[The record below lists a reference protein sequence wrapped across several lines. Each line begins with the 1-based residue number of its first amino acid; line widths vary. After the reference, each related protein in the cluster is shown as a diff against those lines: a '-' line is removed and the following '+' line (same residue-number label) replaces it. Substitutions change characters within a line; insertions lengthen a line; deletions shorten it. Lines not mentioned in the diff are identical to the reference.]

1 MFGGHGKIAV
11 APRPVVMARWYAQ
24 DPKQLK
30 QPMEE
35 ENVKVKG
42 LSTSTVIIENVQVIN
57 FLRKYSI

>member
-11 APRPVVMARWYAQ
+11 APGPVVMARWYAQ
-24 DPKQLK
+24 EPKQLK

-35 ENVKVKG
+35 KNVKAKG
-42 LSTSTVIIENVQVIN
+42 LSTSPVIIENVQVIN

>member
-1 MFGGHGKIAV
+1 MFGGHGKIAA
-11 APRPVVMARWYAQ
+11 APRPVVMARWYVQ

-35 ENVKVKG
+35 KNAKAKG
-42 LSTSTVIIENVQVIN
+42 LSTSPVIKENVQVII